1 MSGPLAEVVLETE
14 RLVLRPYTAGD
25 AADARLACNDPVT
38 RRWIPLPDPYDEAVA
53 HAWVTDLSHRPRLAG
68 TGAMFAVVERDSGRL
83 VAGFGMHAVDER
95 DKCGEIGY
103 WVAPWARGRGYAPEA
118 TRRMARYGF
127 EELRLGRVE
136 LLIDPANGA
145 SHRVAAKA
153 GFTAEGVRVGA
164 GRHGDS
170 RIDLA
175 AWRLLPDDP
184 YPAPRPLP
192 DAAEC
197 SDGVV
202 TIRPA
207 RPSDA
212 DGVYA
217 ERTDPEYAR
226 WSTPGGPSQPPR
238 SVEQARR
245 RLEEAEWQWLSG
257 QAARFAVLD
266 AASGDYAGSIGVH
279 PYLPEWGV
287 AVVSYA
293 MHPGFRG
300 RGLLRRAVPMVA
312 RWAFDE
318 AGLARLEAGVA
329 IGNPASMRVA
339 EAIGFRREGVLRSL
353 QPLAGGR
360 TDQALYSL
368 LPGDLP

>member
-1 MSGPLAEVVLETE
+1 MSEPLPEVVLKTE
-14 RLVLRPYTAGD
+14 RLMLRPYSGAD
-25 AADARLACNDPVT
+25 AADVRLACNDPIT
-38 RRWIPLPDPYDEAVA
+38 RRWIPLPDPYDDEVA
-53 HAWVTDLSHRPRLAG
+53 RSWVTDRSHQARQAG
-68 TGAMFAVVERDSGRL
+68 NGAMFAVVARDSGRL
-83 VAGFGMHAVDER
+83 VGGFGLRNVYER

-118 TRRMARYGF
+118 TRRIARYGF
-127 EELRLGRVE
+127 DDLGLGRVE
-136 LLIDPANGA
+136 LLIDPANRA
-145 SHRVAAKA
+145 SHRVAAKS
-153 GFTAEGVRVGA
+153 GFSAEGVRVAA
-164 GRHGDS
+164 GQHRDH

-184 YPAPRPLP
+184 YPAARLLP
-192 DAAEC
+192 DTAEC

-207 RPSDA
+207 RPEDA

-238 SVEQARR
+238 SVEEVRR
-245 RLEEAEWQWLSG
+245 RLEEAVWQWLSG
-257 QAARFAVLD
+257 QAARFAVID
-266 AASGDYAGSIGVH
+266 TASGEYAGSVGVH

-293 MHPGFRG
+293 MHPAFRG

-339 EAIGFRREGVLRSL
+339 EAIGFRREGVVRSL

-360 TDQALYSL
+360 TDQVLYGL